1 MKKIPFSKMQ
11 GTGNSFLILENLEDA
26 SIFKSNK
33 THLIQKIC
41 STSYGLG
48 VDGVVFL
55 EKSFTADF
63 KMRVYNQDGSL
74 AEMCGNAICCLGKY
88 VFDKK
93 KTIKKKNRFETDS
106 GEKVVEILSY
116 LENQAYV
123 CVDMGVPLF
132 GDENFKGKERSF
144 FEMKGRHYFYVSMG
158 NPHAVCFVDD
168 FSFDYHKEGKNV
180 ENYQAFFPN
189 KTNVEYVFYDL
200 KKNALEVRVWERG
213 CGETKSCGTGAC
225 AVVVASIFNGKIKE
239 NNKKVK
245 LLGGDLEINWQK
257 ETKNV
262 LMKGEVT
269 NVAEGFFF
277 VS

>member
-1 MKKIPFSKMQ
+1 MKKIQFSKMQ
-11 GTGNSFLILENLEDA
+11 GTANSFLILENLEDTNV
-26 SIFKSNK
+26 FKTNK

-55 EKSFTADF
+55 EESFSADF

-74 AEMCGNAICCLGKY
+74 AEMCGNAIRCLGKY

-93 KTIKKKNRFETDS
+93 KTTKKKNRFETDS
-106 GEKVVEILSY
+106 GEKIVEILSY
-116 LENQAYV
+116 LENQAYI

-132 GDENFKGKERSF
+132 DDANFKGKGRSF
-144 FEMKGRHYFYVSMG
+144 FEINGRDYFYVSMG
-158 NPHAVCFVDD
+158 NPHVVCFVDH
-168 FSFDYHKEGKNV
+168 FSFDYHKEGKIV
-180 ENYQAFFPN
+180 EDNKAFFPN
-189 KTNVEYVFYDL
+189 KTNVEYVFYDI
-200 KKNALEVRVWERG
+200 KKDVLEARVWERG

-225 AVVVASIFNGKIKE
+225 AVVVASIFNDKIKG

-245 LLGGDLEINWQK
+245 LLGGDLDISWQQ

-262 LMKGEVT
+262 LMKGEVM
-269 NVAEGFFF
+269 NVAEGSFF